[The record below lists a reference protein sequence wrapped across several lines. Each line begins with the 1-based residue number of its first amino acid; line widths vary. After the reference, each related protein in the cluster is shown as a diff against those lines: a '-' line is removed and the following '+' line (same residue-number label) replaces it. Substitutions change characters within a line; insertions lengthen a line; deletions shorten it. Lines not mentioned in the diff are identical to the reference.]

1 MTCGAHHSAG
11 RVMAAIRRWPLW
23 QLRPV
28 MLALM
33 LVVPTAAAAAAVAAG
48 VSTTWRAGD
57 LFRFLALSL
66 CGLAAFEATRSV
78 TASRD
83 TLIPDQLAVWCL
95 PMAVLLPP
103 YWALVA
109 PVPLLTFAQ
118 LRVHRAVLHRRVF
131 GAAASGLAYGAAS
144 VAFRSVSSRAA
155 PIVSAAPGTG
165 SQALAWTLLVAGCG
179 IVSWVAA
186 SGLTA
191 LAQVAGSGR
200 RARLLPRRDTVFG
213 DFVQLSLGVAV
224 TVVVAINPLLVIF
237 AAPSILV
244 QRRLLTIHSELVD
257 RARTDAKTGLLN
269 VRAWEGAAAAE
280 LARARRTH
288 SPLAV
293 AIADVDHFKSINDT
307 YGHLAGD
314 RVLKEIAGALHATV
328 REYDLAGRFG
338 GEEFA
343 LLFPHTNGADA
354 VQIAERLRSRIGGL
368 RIPAHEP
375 VADDASG
382 APVVSVT
389 ISVGVA
395 TLDVAGTERE
405 AARIDGE
412 PAAADGEA
420 PLKDVLAAADT
431 ALYQAKD
438 AGRDQVCLYAGPEA
452 LPDPRFPMPHA
463 GQQAARA

>member
-1 MTCGAHHSAG
+1 
-11 RVMAAIRRWPLW
+11 MAAIRRWPLW
-23 QLRPV
+23 HLRPF

-33 LVVPTAAAAAAVAAG
+33 LVVPAATAAAAVAAG
-48 VSTTWRAGD
+48 GSTSWRAGD

-83 TLIPDQLAVWCL
+83 PLIPDQLAVWCL
-95 PMAVLLPP
+95 PIAVLLPP
-103 YWALVA
+103 FWALVA
-109 PVPLLTFAQ
+109 PIPLLTFAQ

-144 VAFRSVSSRAA
+144 AAFHSVTSRAA
-155 PIVSAAPGTG
+155 SAAPGTG
-165 SQALAWTLLVAGCG
+165 THALAWTLLVAGCG
-179 IVSWVAA
+179 IVGWVAA

-200 RARLLPRRDTVFG
+200 QGRLLPRRDTVFG

-224 TVVVAINPLLVIF
+224 TVVVALNPLLVIF

-257 RARTDAKTGLLN
+257 RARTDSKTGLLN
-269 VRAWEGAAAAE
+269 ARAWEGAAAAE

-293 AIADVDHFKSINDT
+293 AIADIDYFKSINDS

-314 RVLKEIAGALHATV
+314 RVLKEIAGALHTTV

-343 LLFPHTNGADA
+343 LLFPQTDGADA
-354 VQIAERLRSRIGGL
+354 VQIAERLRSRIASL
-368 RIPAHEP
+368 RIAPRDAL
-375 VADDASG
+375 ADDPSG
-382 APVVSVT
+382 EPPVRVT

-395 TLDVAGTERE
+395 TLDVAGAEGDG
-405 AARIDGE
+405 AGPDGE
-412 PAAADGEA
+412 PAGAGCETA
-420 PLKDVLAAADT
+420 LKDVLAAADT

-438 AGRDQVCLYAGPEA
+438 AGRDKVCLYAGAEA